1 MDKSMR
7 ELLSNSHI
15 HRAPLFEAMA
25 AHHRKKPASFHV
37 PGHKSGIGADTAAA
51 SFYQNILSIDYT
63 EITGLDD
70 LHRAD
75 GVILEAQQLAAD
87 CFGAEE
93 TFFLVGGSTVGN
105 LAMITA
111 VCEPGDIL
119 LVQRNVHKSV
129 IHGLMIAGARAVF
142 LTPQWDPEEGIA
154 TGVNAKD
161 VERALQAYPEAK
173 GLLITNPNY
182 YGMGIDLKP
191 LAELMHRLG
200 KPLLVD
206 EAHGAHFGF
215 HPELPPSALS
225 LGADIVVQSTHK
237 MLSAMTMGAMLHMQG
252 ELINR
257 AAVKQRL
264 SILQSSS
271 PSYPIMGSLD
281 LARRQMHVQGEAL
294 LQEGLLVVKECIAE
308 LETLSCYGFIHS
320 TSAPAAYTY
329 QDPFK
334 ISIYDA
340 TGTLSG
346 PELREQLEAHG
357 CYAEMADEKRV
368 LLVFTLGSTKEDA
381 ARLVQ
386 ALTNI
391 CEERKLQKKEKSERI
406 TNIIKMTPFIQLSDP
421 VAFQLHWATETK
433 GQEKQETVWVSI
445 KDAIGKRSARMVIP
459 YPPGIPLWYPGEW
472 ITVRSAEYMQEL
484 AALGIK
490 FQGMPGGSL
499 QNIEVFT

>member
-1 MDKSMR
+1 MR
-7 ELLSNSHI
+7 ELWSNSKK

-37 PGHKSGIGADTAAA
+37 PGHKSGMGADATAA
-51 SFYQNILSIDYT
+51 SFYEQILSIDYT

-70 LHRAD
+70 LHQAD
-75 GVILEAQQLAAD
+75 GVILEAQHLAAD

-93 TFFLVGGSTVGN
+93 TLFLVGGSTVGN
-105 LAMITA
+105 LAMISA

-119 LVQRNVHKSV
+119 FVQRNVHKSV
-129 IHGLMIAGARAVF
+129 IHGLMLAGARAVF
-142 LTPQWDPEEGIA
+142 LAPQWDPEEGMA
-154 TGVNAKD
+154 AGVDAKD
-161 VERALQAYPEAK
+161 VEKALQAYPEAK

-182 YGMGIDLKP
+182 YGMGIDLKL
-191 LAELMHRLG
+191 LAELMHKHN

-225 LGADIVVQSTHK
+225 RGADIVVQSTHK

-281 LARRQMHVQGEAL
+281 LARRQMHVQGKAL
-294 LQEGLLVVKECIAE
+294 LQEGLLVVKACIAE
-308 LETLSCYGFIHS
+308 LKKLSCYGLTHP
-320 TSAPAAYTY
+320 TSAAAAYTY

-334 ISIYDA
+334 IGIYDA
-340 TGTLSG
+340 MGTLSG
-346 PELREQLEAHG
+346 PELRDQLEAYG

-368 LLVFTLGSTKEDA
+368 LLVFTWGTTKEDA
-381 ARLVQ
+381 ARIVQ
-386 ALTNI
+386 ALVNI

-406 TNIIKMTPFIQLSDP
+406 ANKIKMTPFIQFSDP
-421 VAFQLHWATETK
+421 VAFQLYPARETN
-433 GQEKQETVWVSI
+433 GRENQETEWVSI

-472 ITVRSAEYMQEL
+472 ITARSAEYLQEL
-484 AALGIK
+484 AASGIK
-490 FQGMPGGSL
+490 FQGMPGGNL

>member
-7 ELLSNSHI
+7 ELLSNI

-25 AHHRKKPASFHV
+25 AHYRNKPASFHV
-37 PGHKSGIGADTAAA
+37 PGHKSGMGADAEAA
-51 SFYQNILSIDYT
+51 SFYQNMLSIDYT

-70 LHRAD
+70 LHQAA
-75 GVILEAQQLAAD
+75 GVILEAQLLAAD

-142 LTPQWDPEEGIA
+142 LAPQWDPGEGIA
-154 TGVNAKD
+154 TGVNVKD
-161 VERALQAYPEAK
+161 VEKALQAYPDAK
-173 GLLITNPNY
+173 GLLISNPNY
-182 YGMGIDLKP
+182 YGMGIDVKP
-191 LAELMHRLG
+191 LAELMHKQN

-225 LGADIVVQSTHK
+225 CGADIVVQSTHK
-237 MLSAMTMGAMLHMQG
+237 MLSAMTMGAMLHLQG
-252 ELINR
+252 KLINR
-257 AAVKQRL
+257 AAVKQQL

-294 LQEGLLVVKECIAE
+294 LQEGLLVVKDYIAE
-308 LETLSCYGFIHS
+308 LEKLSCYGFIRPH
-320 TSAPAAYTY
+320 SAPAAYTY

-334 ISIYDA
+334 ISIYDTTA
-340 TGTLSG
+340 TLSG

-357 CYAEMADEKRV
+357 CYAEMTDEKRV

-381 ARLVQ
+381 ARIVQ

-391 CEERKLQKKEKSERI
+391 SEERKLQKKEKSERI
-406 TNIIKMTPFIQLSDP
+406 ANIIKTTPFIQVSDP
-421 VAFQLHWATETK
+421 VAFQLHPARGTK
-433 GQEKQETVWVSI
+433 GREKQETVWVSI
-445 KDAIGKRSARMVIP
+445 KDAIGKRSASMVVP
-459 YPPGIPLWYPGEW
+459 YPPGIPVWYPGEW

-484 AALGIK
+484 ASLGIK
-490 FQGMPGGSL
+490 FQGMPDVSL